1 MHNCSTAVLHCR
13 ARSPG
18 PLLPFPRSLIIHP
31 VLPPFQSPLPAC
43 LQVRDFVYISDKAY
57 DRGQIL
63 AMERTMLS
71 ALDYKLTMPTS
82 YQYLARLL
90 KAANVH
96 YEKPLALFVA
106 YCAELTLIDYGCLRF
121 SATEVAAGIMYVAMR
136 AFNKADPYPHALS
149 RHAHKQQEEVL
160 HVAKEVVRILQ
171 RAPSSSLQAVC
182 KKYST
187 TKFCEASTVAPPLGI
202 LDE

>member
-1 MHNCSTAVLHCR
+1 
-13 ARSPG
+13 
-18 PLLPFPRSLIIHP
+18 
-31 VLPPFQSPLPAC
+31 
-43 LQVRDFVYISDKAY
+43 VRDFVYISDKAY
-57 DRGQIL
+57 DRAQIL
-63 AMERTMLS
+63 AMERSMLA

-90 KAANVH
+90 KAGNVH

-121 SATEVAAGIMYVAMR
+121 TATELAAGIMYVAMR
-136 AFNKADPYPHALS
+136 AFGKADPFPAALAAHAY
-149 RHAHKQQEEVL
+149 KQREEVL

-182 KKYST
+182 KKYAT
-187 TKFCEASTVAPPLGI
+187 TKFCEASSVPPPVAI